1 MNESR
6 RTPWVFVATCVL
18 MFYTLGAGLL
28 ESYVVYPSWYPLA
41 GSDVFAL
48 HHASISRSILPFLVA
63 PLLIGFVL
71 SLALLWKRP
80 SVIPLWAML
89 GSVGLQLVVLIS
101 TVTLFIPIQTALGQ
115 AGQTALEVNGLIDR
129 LRQMGWVRDV
139 PGVINAGLYVWMLS
153 SVVSGT
159 NLEAGVVRRIEHL

>member
-1 MNESR
+1 MSHSSG
-6 RTPWVFVATCVL
+6 TPWMFIAACVL
-18 MFYTLGAGLL
+18 VFYTLGAGLL

-48 HHASISRSILPFLVA
+48 HHASISRSILPFLVG

-80 SVIPLWAML
+80 SAIPTWAML

-101 TVTLFIPIQTALGQ
+101 TATLFIPIQTALGQ
-115 AGQTALEVNGLIDR
+115 SGQTALEVSALIDR
-129 LRQMGWVRDV
+129 LRLMGWVRDV
-139 PGVINAGLYVWMLS
+139 PGVINAGLYVWMLGR
-153 SVVSGT
+153 VVRGT
-159 NLEAGVVRRIEHL
+159 NLVVGAS